1 MKFFRY
7 FLVFSVG
14 LIFFA
19 LPQTSMTYV
28 NKKIERNEMT
38 LNKTKV
44 LNDKL
49 RTKEDNRVL
58 LDSLKLF
65 VDKLDSLQEK
75 NKALNTRL
83 VTQQKTLNKKLKEHD

>member
-49 RTKEDNRVL
+49 RTKEDSRVL

>member
-58 LDSLKLF
+58 LESLKLF